1 MLKLLCK
8 EFQAVGST
16 FRIMMMP
23 LTAVSGQSM
32 AYNMVARDF
41 TGTERTLELLSV
53 LLKAVELC

>member
-8 EFQAVGST
+8 EFQAVEST

-32 AYNMVARDF
+32 AYNVIDSNFA
-41 TGTERTLELLSV
+41 
-53 LLKAVELC
+53 LKWLRVILQALNSR

>member
-23 LTAVSGQSM
+23 AVSGQSM
-32 AYNMVARDF
+32 AYNVTDSNFA
-41 TGTERTLELLSV
+41 
-53 LLKAVELC
+53 LKWLRVILQALIMNSC

>member
-8 EFQAVGST
+8 EYQAVGST

-32 AYNMVARDF
+32 AYNIIDSNFALKWLRVI
-41 TGTERTLELLSV
+41 LEALNSC
-53 LLKAVELC
+53 KNC

>member
-32 AYNMVARDF
+32 AYNVTDSNFA
-41 TGTERTLELLSV
+41 
-53 LLKAVELC
+53 LKWLRVILQALNSC